1 MFSIIRE
8 TDLLKNFKE
17 AGIKQPW
24 CQLLFRK
31 LTSATQSR
39 PNSLQLQQSFFFC
52 IMPTM
57 IVIVI
62 VTLPLMTVTSQK
74 KIKAVVGQKQNQLAN
89 TKNQGHNWMKNENK
103 SKSFTTYP
111 DWRMYIPPSFELH
124 SNLITFGIL
133 GLKWS
138 LTCQQVVPH

>member
-17 AGIKQPW
+17 AGSKQPW
-24 CQLLFRK
+24 CQLLFHK

-39 PNSLQLQQSFFFC
+39 PNLLQLQQSFFFC

-62 VTLPLMTVTSQK
+62 VTLSLMTTSQHFF
-74 KIKAVVGQKQNQLAN
+74 KAVVGQKQRIKTKAN
-89 TKNQGHNWMKNENK
+89 HL
-103 SKSFTTYP
+103 TTYP

-138 LTCQQVVPH
+138 LTCQQVLPH